1 MAYLMIYEGMGAFE
15 ILRTFRKRRDV
26 RPNDYFLEQL
36 VELDNDLRKQRE
48 CDLPRRINFYSLS
61 ELDKLAKPWHF
72 EFWSDIPDDLPFS
85 LTYLNPVIPKIEASK
100 NSSKRTSMIS
110 NESSEWEWEYYSQS
124 SEDPEEFA
132 EDPEE

>member
-1 MAYLMIYEGMGAFE
+1 MPLLTSSITIF
-15 ILRTFRKRRDV
+15 

-124 SEDPEEFA
+124 SEDSEEFA

>member
-1 MAYLMIYEGMGAFE
+1 M
-15 ILRTFRKRRDV
+15 
-26 RPNDYFLEQL
+26 
-36 VELDNDLRKQRE
+36 ELDNDLRKQRE

-124 SEDPEEFA
+124 SEDSEEFP
-132 EDPEE
+132 EDPEDLEE

>member
-1 MAYLMIYEGMGAFE
+1 MIFKHSS
-15 ILRTFRKRRDV
+15 ITVF

-72 EFWSDIPDDLPFS
+72 EFWSDIPDDLPFR
-85 LTYLNPVIPKIEASK
+85 LTYLNPVMPKIEASK

-124 SEDPEEFA
+124 SEDSEEFP
-132 EDPEE
+132 EDPEDLEE

>member
-1 MAYLMIYEGMGAFE
+1 M
-15 ILRTFRKRRDV
+15 
-26 RPNDYFLEQL
+26 
-36 VELDNDLRKQRE
+36 ELDNDLRKQRE

-85 LTYLNPVIPKIEASK
+85 LTYLNPVIPKLEASK
-100 NSSKRTSMIS
+100 NSSKRTSMISNRS

-124 SEDPEEFA
+124 SEDCEEFA